1 MVVMAQTPSSRS
13 VKISS
18 DERGAWSSDRPRR
31 EGDGPPRPRDLT
43 TRCRVLSPSDRMRY
57 SPGSLVVIVS
67 PSADLRDRFTER
79 VFEEKGVVL
88 SPQAVRKLIAGRV
101 PDDELDVRAA
111 AVLTATVKKRLDA
124 GESIVVALDG
134 LAAEER
140 DPFVRAAAE
149 LRRPRHLI
157 LLEAARDDVA
167 EEDRA
172 PLNELRTAVDAGE
185 VGSEGFQTAMR
196 LGGGTIAELK
206 RIVFRPAPKDD

>member
-1 MVVMAQTPSSRS
+1 MDHPSSARS
-13 VKISS
+13 VKISD

-31 EGDGPPRPRDLT
+31 QGDGPPRPRDLT
-43 TRCRVLSPSDRMRY
+43 TRCRVLTPTDRMRY
-57 SPGSLVVIVS
+57 SPGSLVVVVS
-67 PSADLRDRFTER
+67 PSETMRDQFTTR
-79 VFEEKGVVL
+79 VFEDKGLVL
-88 SPQAVRKLIAGRV
+88 APSALRKLIAGRV
-101 PDDELDVRAA
+101 PDDQVDAKAGEL
-111 AVLTATVKKRLDA
+111 LTATVAKRLEA
-124 GESIVVALDG
+124 GDSVVVALDG
-134 LAAEER
+134 LTAEER
-140 DPFVRAAAE
+140 DPFVRAASA

-172 PLNELRTAVDAGE
+172 VLNELRRALDAGE